1 MTDLKD
7 AQTTQAPMQKKNY
20 SGYKSFSYL
29 TPGEDYKVY
38 PLAQELNRVP
48 SRRPEITD
56 EQEARV
62 RRLFQEQLMISLHDH
77 CFIAPEDLS
86 QFLEFRRWGRDFTG
100 YEGLSVSGLD
110 AVFDNLMNGTAMIT
124 SRGGWKWDDVIFDI
138 GMRLSDIA
146 HQEMVVHCKTTEDI
160 VNAKKN
166 GQIAFIVSLEGAAMI
181 ENELDRLDILYG
193 LGVRCMGIAYSEGN
207 ALGAGLKEPR
217 DGGLTVFGRQAVRR
231 MNKLGIAID
240 VSHSGDQTSLDTI
253 EVSEKP
259 IFITHAGAR
268 ALWNSNRLKPDDVIK
283 ACAEKGGVIGIEAAP
298 HTTLTE
304 KHSRHSLES
313 FMEHFEYCANLVGI
327 DHVAF
332 GPDVLFG
339 DHVGLHTALTDALSI
354 GASRGHLQY
363 DKVEYV
369 DGIENP
375 AEAFPNIVRWL
386 VKHGYSD
393 EDIGKAVGGN
403 VMRVLKETWYR

>member
-7 AQTTQAPMQKKNY
+7 AQTAPAPMQQKNY
-20 SGYKSFSYL
+20 SGYTSFSYL
-29 TPGEDYKVY
+29 EAGKDYPNW
-38 PLAQELNRVP
+38 PLSAELNRVP
-48 SRRPEITD
+48 SRAPEVTD

-77 CFIAPEDLS
+77 CFVAPQDLS
-86 QFLEFRRWGRDFTG
+86 RFLEFRRWGRDFTG
-100 YEGLSVSGLD
+100 YQGLSVSGLD

-124 SRGGWKWDDVIFDI
+124 SRGGWKWDDVIFDL

-231 MNKLGIAID
+231 MNQLGIAID
-240 VSHSGDQTSLDTI
+240 VSHSGDQTALDTI

-268 ALWNSNRLKPDDVIK
+268 ALWNSNRLKPDDVIR
-283 ACAEKGGVIGIEAAP
+283 ACADKGGVIGIEAAP

-313 FMEHFEYCANLVGI
+313 FMEHFEYCVNLVGI

-339 DHVGLHTALTDALSI
+339 DHVGLHNALTDALSI
-354 GASRGHLQY
+354 GASRGHLEY
-363 DKVEYV
+363 EKVEYV

-386 VKHGYSD
+386 VKHDYSD
-393 EDIGKAVGGN
+393 ADIAKAVGGN
-403 VMRVLKETWYR
+403 VMRVLKEAWYR